1 MIEPDSI
8 IRKIGWR
15 LLPLLMLLFFF
26 NFLSR
31 VNIGFAAL
39 DMNKSL
45 GMPPVV
51 FGWGAGIFFLGYAI
65 CQIPSSLLLQRVRV
79 HLWIVSIA
87 VAWGLA
93 SAGMAFVTGSKGF
106 IALRLLLGIAEAGF
120 FPGFIYYLSCWFPRD
135 ARARF
140 NAVFLV
146 AVPLASTLGN
156 PLSGLILST
165 GETMGIP
172 AWRWLFILEG
182 LPSIVLGIIAFF
194 WLSDSHAQATWL
206 APEERRWLADT
217 IAAEHTNTAKLTG
230 DGLLGSVF
238 DVRVALL
245 SIVSF
250 CFIMGI
256 YGVGLWLPQIVSGFG
271 TTPLQTG
278 LLSAL
283 PYAASIGGMLFWSA
297 RSDAHRERRNHIAA
311 AAVLSGASLIAAA
324 QFQSPTLSLLALSIA
339 AASIFAA
346 NAVLWTLPSN
356 FLAGS
361 AAAIGIAIINSIGN
375 LGGFTGPYLVGWV
388 KGQTGDFGPALV
400 SLGAISAVGGLLIV
414 IAPWVFRRLKVSGFE

>member
-1 MIEPDSI
+1 MIEPDRI

-15 LLPLLMLLFFF
+15 LLPLLMMLFFF
-26 NFLSR
+26 NFLDR

-39 DMNKSL
+39 DMNTSL
-45 GMPPVV
+45 GLSPVV
-51 FGWGAGIFFLGYAI
+51 FGWGAGIFFLSYAI
-65 CQIPSSLLLQRVRV
+65 CQIPSSLMLNRFRVRV
-79 HLWIVSIA
+79 WIVSIA

-93 SAGMAFVTGSKGF
+93 SAGMAFVTGSKSF
-106 IALRLLLGIAEAGF
+106 IGLRLLLGIAEAGF

-140 NAVFLV
+140 NAIFLI
-146 AVPLASTLGN
+146 AVPLASMLGN

-165 GETMGIP
+165 GDMMGIP

-182 LPSIVLGIIAFF
+182 LPSIFLGVVAFF

-206 APEERRWLADT
+206 APEERKWLADT
-217 IAAEHTNTAKLTG
+217 IAAEHANTAKLTS
-230 DGLLGSVF
+230 DGLRGAVS
-238 DVRVALL
+238 DVRVAML

-256 YGVGLWLPQIVSGFG
+256 YGVGLWLPQIVKDFG

-278 LLSAL
+278 FLSAL
-283 PYAASIGGMLFWSA
+283 PYAASIVGMLFWGA
-297 RSDAHRERRNHIAA
+297 RSDAHHERRGHISAA
-311 AAVLSGASLIAAA
+311 ALFSGASLIAAS
-324 QFQSPTLSLLALSIA
+324 QFQSPILSLLALSIA

-375 LGGFTGPYLVGWV
+375 LGGFAGPYLVGWV
-388 KGQTGDFGPALV
+388 KAQTGHFGPALMV
-400 SLGAISAVGGLLIV
+400 LGVMSAAGGLLIFL
-414 IAPWVFRRLKVSGFE
+414 APFVFRRLKAPGFE

>member
-79 HLWIVSIA
+79 RLWIVSIA